1 MKVVVP
7 IVGCREKKQ
16 SQILRAAACALLALT
31 SVAMLS
37 AQQDAA
43 PTSIQQSEDS
53 NTGSI
58 TGTVTD
64 QDGAVIANAKVDLT
78 AGSFKSQTR
87 SDSDGTYSF
96 KEVPVGTFQI
106 SISAPGFAD
115 QIQSGTIVAGQGYI
129 VPPVPLV
136 VATTVEVNVTQTR
149 EEIAQEQLHVEEEQ
163 RLLGVIP
170 NFYVTY
176 QPDAAP
182 LTKKQKLQLGW
193 KFTIDPVSF
202 AIAGIAAGIE
212 QANNS
217 YPGYGQG
224 AEGFGKRYGAA
235 YADFVSG
242 VFFGNVIFPAVFKQ
256 DPRYFYKGTG
266 SKKSRLFYALANAVI
281 CKGDNGRWQPN
292 YSNVLGSLAAG
303 GLSNLYYPASD
314 RNGVGLTLQNTLI
327 GLAGSA
333 GSAVIEE
340 FLLRKVTSH
349 SHDPQ

>member
-1 MKVVVP
+1 MKVVA
-7 IVGCREKKQ
+7 IVDYREKKR
-16 SQILRAAACALLALT
+16 SCGLHAAAYALLALT

-37 AQQDAA
+37 AQQNAA
-43 PTSIQQSEDS
+43 PTSIQQSEGS

-64 QDGAVIANAKVDLT
+64 KDGAVIANATVGLT
-78 AGSFKSQTR
+78 AGNLKTQTE
-87 SDSDGTYSF
+87 SGSDGSYTF
-96 KEVPVGTFQI
+96 KDVPAGTFEI

-115 QIQSGTIVAGQGYI
+115 QTQSGVLVAGQGYI
-129 VPPVPLV
+129 VPPLPLV

-176 QPDAAP
+176 EPDAAP

-202 AIAGIAAGIE
+202 AIAGVAAGIE

-242 VFFGNVIFPAVFKQ
+242 VFFGNVIFPALFKQ

-281 CKGDNGRWQPN
+281 CKGDNGHWQPN

-314 RNGVGLTLQNTLI
+314 RNGIGLTFQNALI

>member
-1 MKVVVP
+1 VA
-7 IVGCREKKQ
+7 IVKCREKKR
-16 SQILRAAACALLALT
+16 SRILSTAAYVLLAFT
-31 SVAMLS
+31 SVAMLP
-37 AQQDAA
+37 AQQTAA
-43 PTSIQQSEDS
+43 PVPTQQPADS

-58 TGTVTD
+58 TGTVTNK
-64 QDGAVIANAKVDLT
+64 DGAVIASAKVALT
-78 AGSFKSQTR
+78 AGSFKSLTQ
-87 SDSDGTYSF
+87 SGSDGSYTF
-96 KEVPVGTFQI
+96 KDVPAGAFEI
-106 SISAPGFAD
+106 SISAAGFAD
-115 QIQSGTIVAGQGYI
+115 QTQSGVLVAGQGYI
-129 VPPVPLV
+129 VPSVPLV

-149 EEIAQEQLHVEEEQ
+149 EEIAQQELHVEEEQ
-163 RLLGVIP
+163 RLMGVIP

-176 QPDAAP
+176 QSDAAP

-202 AIAGIAAGIE
+202 AITGLIAGAE

-217 YPGYGQG
+217 FPGYGQG
-224 AEGFGKRYGAA
+224 AQGFGKRYGAA

-242 VFFGNVIFPAVFKQ
+242 VFFGNVIFPTVFKQ

-266 SKKSRLFYALANAVI
+266 SKKSRLLYALANAVI
-281 CKGDNGRWQPN
+281 CKGDNGHWQPN
-292 YSNVLGSLAAG
+292 YSNVLGSFAAG

-314 RNGVGLTLQNTLI
+314 RNGVGLTFENSLI

-349 SHDPQ
+349 SHDPQP

>member
-1 MKVVVP
+1 MKVAV
-7 IVGCREKKQ
+7 IMERREKKQ
-16 SQILRAAACALLALT
+16 SRVLRAAACTLLALT
-31 SVAMLS
+31 SVAMLP
-37 AQQDAA
+37 AQQNAA
-43 PTSIQQSEDS
+43 PAPAQQPADS
-53 NTGSI
+53 NTGGI

-64 QDGAVIANAKVDLT
+64 KDGAVIANAKVALT
-78 AGSFKSQTR
+78 AGSFKSQTQ
-87 SDSDGTYSF
+87 SGSDGSYTF
-96 KEVPVGTFQI
+96 KDVPAGTFEI

-115 QIQSGTIVAGQGYI
+115 QKQSGTLVAGQGYI
-129 VPPVPLV
+129 VPPSPLV

-176 QPDAAP
+176 EPDAAP

-202 AIAGIAAGIE
+202 AIAGLAAGIE

-266 SKKSRLFYALANAVI
+266 TKKSRLLYALANAVI
-281 CKGDNGRWQPN
+281 CKGDNGHWQPN

-314 RNGVGLTLQNTLI
+314 RNGVGLTFQNTLI

-333 GSAVIEE
+333 GSAVVEE
-340 FLLRKVTSH
+340 FLLRKLTSH